1 MVNKR
6 ASIFFLVLIAAVAL
20 LLVLA
25 AAWGET
31 ALNSPLDALR
41 ALFSSEAGTTKTIF
55 QLRLYRG
62 LCAAG
67 VGGSLALGG
76 ATAQGLFRNPLADP
90 SLLGVSGGAGLG
102 AMLGIAIL
110 GGHGA
115 ALFSAFGASGTPG
128 DWLSVFGLMAIPSMA
143 LIGAL
148 AASFVIYRWAV
159 RQGQLSISIILL
171 AGLALNS
178 LAGAAMA
185 GLQTLLL
192 DDVHVTRAIVSW
204 GFGALN
210 DRGAGHALIVWI
222 GAAGALA
229 SIPLIGL
236 ELDMLAS
243 GDADAEALGAN
254 TARIKTL
261 ALAAIALS
269 TATAVS
275 VCGQIAFVGLLVPHL
290 VRRIARPRHRS
301 LMLLSFLTGASLLLL
316 VVVIQNGV
324 LPELS
329 RRLVVEHEGA
339 ARVVRQLALMQPGVT
354 TSLIGA
360 PFFLV
365 LLMRERRRW

>member
-6 ASIFFLVLIAAVAL
+6 ASILFFVLIAAVAV

-31 ALNSPLDALR
+31 ALNSPWDALR

-76 ATAQGLFRNPLADP
+76 AIAQGLFRNPLADP
-90 SLLGVSGGAGLG
+90 GLLGVSGGAGLG

-115 ALFSAFGASGTPG
+115 ALFSTFGASGTPG
-128 DWLSVFGLMAIPSMA
+128 GFISALGLMAIPAMA
-143 LIGAL
+143 LAGAL
-148 AASFVIYRWAV
+148 AAALVIYRWAV

-178 LAGAAMA
+178 LAAAAMA
-185 GLQTLLL
+185 GLQTILL
-192 DDVHVTRAIVSW
+192 DDLQVTRAIVSW
-204 GFGALN
+204 GFGTLN

-222 GAAGALA
+222 GAAGALV

-254 TARIKTL
+254 TGRIKTL

-301 LMLLSFLTGASLLLL
+301 LMVLSFLTGAALLLL

-324 LPELS
+324 LPELA
-329 RRLVVEHEGA
+329 RQLKAHEDA
-339 ARVVRQLALMQPGVT
+339 AQIVRQMGSMQPGVT

-360 PFFLV
+360 PFFLI